1 VATIVPGQILKVTGA
16 TRERLGDILA
26 AQLDDYETTY
36 SDYFADI
43 AVWWDWHNAVPL
55 HKEKNFPFKGASNL
69 VVPLIKLHAKG
80 MVSSLLAKVFGP
92 NGRIIFGRTENE
104 DEDGERKAKDLARF
118 WNWAARGNDFD
129 FKTPIIVD
137 LTFVDDED
145 NKILVK
151 KRIFFSTVGYDV
163 SVIATNEGDLRLLSD
178 WAARIRPAA
187 SPSE

>member
-1 VATIVPGQILKVTGA
+1 M
-16 TRERLGDILA
+16 RRLA
-26 AQLDDYETTY
+26 AASLFMFLGSDVAAVAEALDDTIARASKDTLLSMPEPPLGY
-36 SDYFADI
+36 SVTKHPSLAGKKLLGFQVQ
-43 AVWWDWHNAVPL
+43 AV
-55 HKEKNFPFKGASNL
+55 KEGTLSK
-69 VVPLIKLHAKG
+69 VVIKIELRDL
-80 MVSSLLAKVFGP
+80 S
-92 NGRIIFGRTENE
+92 
-104 DEDGERKAKDLARF
+104 DRKARVAASKGYVNGFAAGLRAAGYKITAKKIPDLEKS
-118 WNWAARGNDFD
+118 D